1 MTILTKESVYIN
13 DVRIDNVNM
22 EESVD
27 YIINLVSSSGKHLVT
42 TPNLDFLYNAS
53 RDGNFKGLLNSSSL
67 NVPDGKPL
75 IYLSKLQQGNA
86 LKEKVS
92 GANLFVNIC
101 KESSSKDIRIF
112 LLGSAEGIAL
122 RAKESL
128 EAKFKGLNIVG
139 AVSPSFGFEKNESES
154 LDLIDQINKSDVDIL
169 FVGVGSP
176 KQEFWIHKN
185 LNKLKVKVAIG
196 VGASFD
202 FEAGLV
208 QIPPPFIKKIGF
220 AWLWR
225 LVLDPKRLWKRYIV
239 NNLPLLIVLTVRSV
253 FNRNG

>member
-1 MTILTKESVYIN
+1 MTKESVYIS

-22 EESVD
+22 EESVE
-27 YIINLVSSSGKHLVT
+27 YIMNLVSSSEKHLVT

-53 RDGNFKGLLNSSSL
+53 RDENFKKILNNSSL

-75 IYLSKLQQGNA
+75 IILSKLEGNG

-92 GANLFVNIC
+92 GADLFVNIC
-101 KESSSKDIRIF
+101 REASNKSIRIF

-122 RAKESL
+122 KAKESL
-128 EAKFKGLNIVG
+128 EAKFQGVNIVG

-154 LDLIDQINKSDVDIL
+154 LDLIAHINKSNVDIL

-176 KQEFWIHKN
+176 KQEYWIYKH
-185 LNKLKVKVAIG
+185 LNELEVKVAVG

-208 QIPPPFIKKIGF
+208 RIPPPFIKKIGF

-225 LVLDPKRLWKRYIV
+225 LVSDPKRLWKRYIM
-239 NNLPLLIVLTVRSV
+239 NNLPLLIVLAVKSV
-253 FNRNG
+253 FNSKG

>member
-1 MTILTKESVYIN
+1 MTILTKESIYIN
-13 DVRIDNVNM
+13 GVRIDNVNM
-22 EESVD
+22 EESVN
-27 YIINLVSSSGKHLVT
+27 YIINMASSSGKHLVT

-53 RDGNFKGLLNSSSL
+53 RSKEFQEILNSSSL

-75 IYLSKLQQGNA
+75 IYLSKLQLGRE

-92 GANLFVNIC
+92 GADLFVNIC
-101 KESSSKDIRIF
+101 QEAPNRNIKIF

-122 RAKESL
+122 KAKKSL
-128 EAKFKGLNIVG
+128 EAKFKGVNIVG

-154 LDLIDQINKSDVDIL
+154 LDLIDQINESDTDIL

-225 LVLDPKRLWKRYIV
+225 LALDPKRLWKRYIV
-239 NNLPLLIVLTVRSV
+239 NNLPLLIILTFRSV